1 MKKII
6 SIIAL
11 MTIAHLYIGY
21 YISLDIEDPRYMA
34 FIKKYPTLQLR
45 FENIYTSDRDSRSLA
60 ELSEVELKTVQDY
73 CKYRLGIET
82 ELNSQ
87 EDLEACKKR

>member
-21 YISLDIEDPRYMA
+21 YISLDIEDPRYMV